1 MEAFAAIAHDK
12 LRLLWNIPEGAGVR
26 PACGYPSQPD
36 HQEKETVFTLLH
48 AREEAG
54 MSLTETWMMQPGFF
68 RLRPRLLPSGKH
80 LFLRGRHRGRPAGGL
95 RLQKAGLPALTSPFP
110 FMQHTDQIQALSE
123 FLLEYATTLMGAGV
137 HTNRAV
143 RNISRIAA
151 AYGYSADMTIFQRN
165 ITMSLICKDDETL
178 RRTSVRKLKP
188 LAFNLNLIQ
197 QLSELSWLPVDNNV
211 SIAEMEQAFRSMVRT
226 KRFSRW
232 TDLLLVSVGNA
243 AFCRLFN
250 GDLWAML
257 TVFAATMLGFLAKQ
271 QLTRLKYNPLGV
283 IILSA
288 FTASMAAACAVLFQI
303 GSTPQIALATSV
315 LFLVPGVQMINS
327 IMDLMHGHILMGI
340 SRGIH
345 SIMMIAC
352 IAIGLSA
359 TMLIVGVNS
368 L

>member
-1 MEAFAAIAHDK
+1 
-12 LRLLWNIPEGAGVR
+12 
-26 PACGYPSQPD
+26 
-36 HQEKETVFTLLH
+36 
-48 AREEAG
+48 
-54 MSLTETWMMQPGFF
+54 
-68 RLRPRLLPSGKH
+68 
-80 LFLRGRHRGRPAGGL
+80 
-95 RLQKAGLPALTSPFP
+95 
-110 FMQHTDQIQALSE
+110 MQHTDQIQALSE

-211 SIAEMEQAFRSMVRT
+211 SITEMEQAFRSMVRT

-288 FTASMAAACAVLFQI
+288 FTASMAAACAVL
-303 GSTPQIALATSV
+303 
-315 LFLVPGVQMINS
+315 
-327 IMDLMHGHILMGI
+327 
-340 SRGIH
+340 SR
-345 SIMMIAC
+345 
-352 IAIGLSA
+352 
-359 TMLIVGVNS
+359 
-368 L
+368 

>member
-1 MEAFAAIAHDK
+1 
-12 LRLLWNIPEGAGVR
+12 
-26 PACGYPSQPD
+26 
-36 HQEKETVFTLLH
+36 
-48 AREEAG
+48 
-54 MSLTETWMMQPGFF
+54 
-68 RLRPRLLPSGKH
+68 
-80 LFLRGRHRGRPAGGL
+80 
-95 RLQKAGLPALTSPFP
+95 
-110 FMQHTDQIQALSE
+110 MQHTDQIQALSE

-257 TVFAATMLGFLAKQ
+257 TVFAATMLGFLAKLVDFL
-271 QLTRLKYNPLGV
+271 LTAVENRL
-283 IILSA
+283 
-288 FTASMAAACAVLFQI
+288 
-303 GSTPQIALATSV
+303 GSFA
-315 LFLVPGVQMINS
+315 LFLKILEFGVLGFHFLLELLIFCFVGFADFYEFS
-327 IMDLMHGHILMGI
+327 FDVFHFGH
-340 SRGIH
+340 
-345 SIMMIAC
+345 
-352 IAIGLSA
+352 
-359 TMLIVGVNS
+359 VGCY
-368 L
+368 

>member
-1 MEAFAAIAHDK
+1 MKKDKRKNGFLNKIRRILLPVLAGALTAGCGADEQPNYIQQGMEAVQSLEYEQALSLFQDAQS
-12 LRLLWNIPEGAGVR
+12 EGEDEQLV
-26 PACGYPSQPD
+26 
-36 HQEKETVFTLLH
+36 
-48 AREEAG
+48 
-54 MSLTETWMMQPGFF
+54 
-68 RLRPRLLPSGKH
+68 
-80 LFLRGRHRGRPAGGL
+80 
-95 RLQKAGLPALTSPFP
+95 

-211 SIAEMEQAFRSMVRT
+211 SIAEMEQAFRSIVRT

-232 TDLLLVSVGNA
+232 TDLILVSVGNA

-257 TVFAATMLGFLAKQ
+257 TVFAATLLGFLVKQ
-271 QLTRLKYNPLGV
+271 QLSRLKYNPLGV

-288 FTASMAAACAVLFQI
+288 FAASMAAACAVLFQI

-340 SRGIH
+340 SRGVH
-345 SIMMIAC
+345 SIMMISC
-352 IAIGLSA
+352 ITIGLSA

>member
-1 MEAFAAIAHDK
+1 
-12 LRLLWNIPEGAGVR
+12 
-26 PACGYPSQPD
+26 
-36 HQEKETVFTLLH
+36 
-48 AREEAG
+48 
-54 MSLTETWMMQPGFF
+54 
-68 RLRPRLLPSGKH
+68 
-80 LFLRGRHRGRPAGGL
+80 
-95 RLQKAGLPALTSPFP
+95 
-110 FMQHTDQIQALSE
+110 MQHTDQIQALSE

-257 TVFAATMLGFLAKQ
+257 TVFAATMLGFLATAVV
-271 QLTRLKYNPLGV
+271 LPVLGVVVVARLKYNPLGV

>member
-1 MEAFAAIAHDK
+1 
-12 LRLLWNIPEGAGVR
+12 
-26 PACGYPSQPD
+26 
-36 HQEKETVFTLLH
+36 
-48 AREEAG
+48 
-54 MSLTETWMMQPGFF
+54 
-68 RLRPRLLPSGKH
+68 
-80 LFLRGRHRGRPAGGL
+80 
-95 RLQKAGLPALTSPFP
+95 
-110 FMQHTDQIQALSE
+110 MQHTDQIQALSE

-211 SIAEMEQAFRSMVRT
+211 SIAEMEQAFRSIVRT

-243 AFCRLFN
+243 AFCRLVQR
-250 GDLWAML
+250 GPVGHADRVRRHPAGLPGK
-257 TVFAATMLGFLAKQ
+257 TAAFPVEVQSAGRHYPF
-271 QLTRLKYNPLGV
+271 RLRRFHGG
-283 IILSA
+283 
-288 FTASMAAACAVLFQI
+288 ACAVIFQL

-340 SRGIH
+340 SRGVH
-345 SIMMIAC
+345 SIMMISC
-352 IAIGLSA
+352 ITIGLSA

>member
-1 MEAFAAIAHDK
+1 
-12 LRLLWNIPEGAGVR
+12 
-26 PACGYPSQPD
+26 
-36 HQEKETVFTLLH
+36 
-48 AREEAG
+48 
-54 MSLTETWMMQPGFF
+54 
-68 RLRPRLLPSGKH
+68 
-80 LFLRGRHRGRPAGGL
+80 
-95 RLQKAGLPALTSPFP
+95 
-110 FMQHTDQIQALSE
+110 MQHTDQIQALSE

-137 HTNRAV
+137 HTNRDV

-211 SIAEMEQAFRSMVRT
+211 SIAVRT

-257 TVFAATMLGFLAKQ
+257 TVFAATMLGFLVKQ

-340 SRGIH
+340 SRGVH
-345 SIMMIAC
+345 SIMMIVC